1 MGAYFVRRIL
11 ISIPVLLGIT
21 IIAFTVLA
29 AAPGDPVAALV
40 DPEQRL
46 RMTPEDLDALRRRL
60 GLDGPFYVRYSRWLG
75 LEPFIALVT
84 GSPDPARG
92 ILQGEFGFSIKTG
105 RSIIDEVGPRVGP
118 TLTLMSVSLVIALLV
133 GIPFGVISAVRQYSK
148 LDYALTS
155 FSFVMISTPT
165 FVLGLILIYLLAV
178 QFRLLPTGGLFTLG
192 SEFDLGSRVSHVIM
206 PAAILGL
213 ANAAQLMRYTRA
225 GMLEV
230 LSTEYMTTARAK
242 GLRGRIV
249 LLRHGLRNALIPI
262 ITVIALLVPLLVAET
277 IITEQVFNWPG
288 IGSLAVRA
296 ANDRDPS
303 LLMAI
308 VLITAIT
315 VIVSNLVAD
324 FFYGFVDPRV
334 RLERA
339 G

>member
-1 MGAYFVRRIL
+1 MGAYFLRRLL
-11 ISIPVLLGIT
+11 IVIPVLLGIT
-21 IIAFTVLA
+21 IIAFTVLS

-46 RMTPEDLDALRRRL
+46 RMTAADLDALRSRL
-60 GLDGPFYVRYSRWLG
+60 GLDGPVYVRYIRWLG
-75 LEPFIALVT
+75 IEPLIAFAT
-84 GSPDPARG
+84 GSTDPVRG

-105 RSIIDEVGPRVGP
+105 RSIVDEIGPRVGP
-118 TLTLMSVSLVIALLV
+118 TLTLMVSSLAIALLV

-148 LDYALTS
+148 TDYALTS
-155 FSFVMISTPT
+155 FSFIMISTPT
-165 FVLGLILIYLLAV
+165 FVLGLILIYVLAV

-192 SEFDLGSRVSHVIM
+192 AEFDVGSRLSHVIM

-230 LSTEYMTTARAK
+230 LSTEYMTTAAAK
-242 GLRGRIV
+242 GLPSRTV
-249 LLRHGLRNALIPI
+249 LVRHGFRNALIPI
-262 ITVIALLVPLLVAET
+262 ITVIALLIPQLVAET

-308 VLITAIT
+308 VLITAFA
-315 VIVSNLVAD
+315 VIISNLLAD
-324 FFYGFVDPRV
+324 FFYGVVDPRV
-334 RLERA
+334 RYERA
-339 G
+339 S